1 MMPGSKFSW
10 MTHVLGL
17 ECLFASQGPLAAK
30 DRNPLDQALLDLCRP
45 LMILVS
51 FFTQK
56 PSLMSEPRWR
66 QVVKQSQGPEHGA
79 CWFQGS
85 VAGVDLSFLM
95 GVLAELPALFLRCDD
110 CVRIATTKSFPPPPA
125 DVSMIWSRVRQLQQD
140 LQAWEA
146 SPNYDGR
153 EEVLGNMPLQEVDPT
168 LANDV
173 GWTSVFSFKDMEH
186 ATTFNMYHTAIILL
200 TSIPL
205 SLLEAGLFDLHPSDF
220 SVRNDNLG
228 SAFQPLSFK
237 VKTSVHSI
245 CRSIEYYIGVQEP
258 VRPPADYYMFFPIHT
273 ARRASLRMAL
283 SPELAFLTDASKRM
297 RSRYPRGVW
306 ANMNLDNRF
315 SGYQEGLF
323 G

>member
-1 MMPGSKFSW
+1 MIPGSKFSW

-17 ECLFASQGPLAAK
+17 ESLFASQGPLAAE
-30 DRNPLDQALLDLCRP
+30 DRTPLDQALLDLCRP

-56 PSLMSEPRWR
+56 PSLMSEPGW
-66 QVVKQSQGPEHGA
+66 QIVKQSHGPDQGA

-85 VAGVDLSFLM
+85 VAGCELSFLM
-95 GVLAELPALFLRCDD
+95 EILAKLPALFLRCDD
-110 CVRIATTKSFPPPPA
+110 CVRIATTNCCPPPPA
-125 DVSMIWSRVRQLQQD
+125 DVSTIWSRVRRLQQD

-146 SPNYDGR
+146 SSNYDGQ
-153 EEVLGNMPLQEVDPT
+153 EQVIGSLPLQEVDST

-173 GWTSVFSFKDMEH
+173 GWTTVFSFKDMEH

-200 TSIPL
+200 TSIPI

-220 SVRNDNLG
+220 CVWDDNLG
-228 SAFQPLSFK
+228 NASQSLSSRVEK
-237 VKTSVHSI
+237 SVHSI
-245 CRSIEYYIGVQEP
+245 CRSIEYYICVQEP
-258 VRPPADYYMFFPIHT
+258 MRPPADYYIFFPIHV

-283 SPELAFLTDASKRM
+283 SPELSFLTDAAKRM
-297 RSRYPRGVW
+297 KSRYPAGVW
-306 ANMNLDNRF
+306 ANMDLDNCF
-315 SGYQEGLF
+315 SGCQEGLF

>member
-17 ECLFASQGPLAAK
+17 ESLFASQGPLAAE
-30 DRNPLDQALLDLCRP
+30 DRTPLDQALLDLCRP

-56 PSLMSEPRWR
+56 PSLMSEPGW
-66 QVVKQSQGPEHGA
+66 QIVKQSQGPDQGA

-85 VAGVDLSFLM
+85 VAGFELSFLM
-95 GVLAELPALFLRCDD
+95 GILAELPALFLRCDD
-110 CVRIATTKSFPPPPA
+110 CVRIATTKCCPPSPA
-125 DVSMIWSRVRQLQQD
+125 DVSTIWSRVRQLQQD

-146 SPNYDGR
+146 SSNYDGQ
-153 EEVLGNMPLQEVDPT
+153 EKVIGSLPLQEVDLT

-173 GWTSVFSFKDMEH
+173 GWTTVFSFKDMEH

-200 TSIPL
+200 TSIPI
-205 SLLEAGLFDLHPSDF
+205 SLLEAGLFDPHPSDF
-220 SVRNDNLG
+220 SIWNHNLG
-228 SAFQPLSFK
+228 NASQSLSSK

-245 CRSIEYYIGVQEP
+245 CRSIEYYICVQEP
-258 VRPPADYYMFFPIHT
+258 MRPPADYYIFFPIHV

-283 SPELAFLTDASKRM
+283 SPELSFLNDASKRM
-297 RSRYPRGVW
+297 RLRYPTGVW
-306 ANMNLDNRF
+306 ANMDLDNRF

>member
-1 MMPGSKFSW
+1 MMPASKFSW

-17 ECLFASQGPLAAK
+17 ECLFASQGPLAAE

-56 PSLMSEPRWR
+56 PSLMSEPGW
-66 QVVKQSQGPEHGA
+66 QIVKQSQGLDKGA

-85 VAGVDLSFLM
+85 VAGFDLSFLM

-110 CVRIATTKSFPPPPA
+110 CVRIATANSCAAPPA
-125 DVSMIWSRVRQLQQD
+125 DVSMIWSKVRQLQQD
-140 LQAWEA
+140 LLAWGA
-146 SPNYDGR
+146 SSNYDGQ
-153 EEVLGNMPLQEVDPT
+153 EKVAGNLPLQEVDST

-173 GWTSVFSFKDMEH
+173 GWTTVFSFKDMEH
-186 ATTFNMYHTAIILL
+186 AATFNMYHTAIILL
-200 TSIPL
+200 SSIPI
-205 SLLEAGLFDLHPSDF
+205 SLLDAGLFDLHPSDF
-220 SVRNDNLG
+220 SIWSDNLVG
-228 SAFQPLSFK
+228 ASQSLSSK
-237 VKTSVHSI
+237 VETSVHSI
-245 CRSIEYYIGVQEP
+245 CRSIEYYICIQEP
-258 VRPPADYYMFFPIHT
+258 MRPPADYYIFFPIHV

-283 SPELAFLTDASKRM
+283 SPELAFLSDASKRM
-297 RSRYPRGVW
+297 KSRYPTGVW
-306 ANMNLDNRF
+306 ANMDLGNRF